1 MSTGMLN
8 PARVSPPI
16 LPGDAIEI
24 PALPTVP
31 DPVSRVEEPVRS
43 ALPIEEVR
51 AEAYRLFVERG
62 GEHGHDVEDWLAAE
76 ALVRTRM
83 L

>member
-1 MSTGMLN
+1 MSTSTVT

-16 LPGDAIEI
+16 LPVDATEI

-31 DPVSRVEEPVRS
+31 DPVRRVEEPVLS
-43 ALPIEEVR
+43 ALPIEEVQ
-51 AEAYRLFVERG
+51 AEAYRLFVDRG

-76 ALVRTRM
+76 ALVRART

>member
-31 DPVSRVEEPVRS
+31 DPVSRVEEPVLS
-43 ALPIEEVR
+43 ALPIEEVQ
-51 AEAYRLFVERG
+51 AEAYRLFIDRG

-76 ALVRTRM
+76 ALVRARM